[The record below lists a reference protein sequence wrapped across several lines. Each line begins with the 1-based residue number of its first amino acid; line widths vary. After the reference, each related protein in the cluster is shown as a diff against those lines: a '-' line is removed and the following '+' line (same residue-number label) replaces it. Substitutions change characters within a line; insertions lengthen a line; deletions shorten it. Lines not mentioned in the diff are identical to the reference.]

1 MFWEKWF
8 GKGKEEDLD
17 PLKDLVL
24 SKLKVGYLL
33 DYDLKTWEVAAHN
46 RCDWGESEY
55 SEEWELRSGNESVF
69 LEREEDDEVEWTLT
83 RKIPVDDLG
92 KGIVDYIKK
101 HDDPPD
107 EVNYKGKKY
116 HLEESNGGRFH
127 KGGKDAYD
135 EFLSWDY
142 IDESDEYVLTIEQWS
157 ETSFEAGHG
166 KYVEEY
172 QFTNILPK

>member
-1 MFWEKWF
+1 MFWKKWF
-8 GKGKEEDLD
+8 GNKEELD

-33 DYDLKTWEVAAHN
+33 DYDMKTWEVAAHN
-46 RCDWGESEY
+46 RYDWGEDDFSD
-55 SEEWELRSGNESVF
+55 EWELRSGDESKF

-83 RKIPVDDLG
+83 RKIPIEELG
-92 KGIVDYIKK
+92 SGIGDYIKE
-101 HDDPPD
+101 HDDPPG
-107 EVNYKGKKY
+107 ELNYQGKQF
-116 HLEESNGGRFH
+116 HLEGSSGGRFH

-135 EFLSWDY
+135 EFLSWEY
-142 IDESDEYVLTIEQWS
+142 VEETDEYVLTIEQWS
-157 ETSFEAGHG
+157 ETSFEATHG